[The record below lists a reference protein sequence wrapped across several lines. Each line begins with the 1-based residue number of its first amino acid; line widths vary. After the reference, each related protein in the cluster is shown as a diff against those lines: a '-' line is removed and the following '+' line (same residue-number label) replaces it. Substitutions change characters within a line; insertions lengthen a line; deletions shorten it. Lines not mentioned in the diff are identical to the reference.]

1 MKDEL
6 KNWQQSWRQE
16 KAPLQ
21 DHNTI
26 LQMLNKMEA
35 SANRERG
42 LILLAFVLTIGFLI
56 WVLPLFQSAYFITGF
71 SLIALAMVILI
82 VRLFMHKLKPAN
94 RFDLLN
100 NKAFLQQQIKSL
112 RWRMR
117 TTAVYMWVY
126 AFLLIAGINIIYL
139 DALSD
144 LSLSGRM
151 VAHGGASLFI
161 LIIFGL
167 GVRKR
172 LKKYRQELLPLINT
186 LKDMQQATEG

>member
-6 KNWQQSWRQE
+6 KNWQQNWQQE
-16 KAPLQ
+16 KAPLP
-21 DHNTI
+21 DSNTL

-35 SANRERG
+35 RASRERV

-56 WVLPLFQSAYFITGF
+56 WALPLFKSAYFITGF
-71 SLIALAMVILI
+71 SLIALAMVILL

-94 RFDLLN
+94 RIDLLD

-126 AFLLIAGINIIYL
+126 AFLLMAGINIVYF

-144 LSLSGRM
+144 LSITGRLW
-151 VAHGGASLFI
+151 AHGCASLFI
-161 LIIFGL
+161 IVIFVW
-167 GVRKR
+167 GVRR
-172 LKKYRQELLPLINT
+172 RMKKYRQELLPLIEA
-186 LKDMQQATEG
+186 LEDMQQVAEE

>member
-6 KNWQQSWRQE
+6 KNWQQSWQQE
-16 KAPLQ
+16 EAPLP
-21 DHNTI
+21 DSNTL

-35 SANRERG
+35 KASRERV

-71 SLIALAMVILI
+71 SLIALAMVILLI
-82 VRLFMHKLKPAN
+82 RLFMHKLRPVN
-94 RFDLLN
+94 RIDLLD
-100 NKAFLQQQIKSL
+100 NKTFLQQQIKSL

-126 AFLLIAGINIIYL
+126 AFLLMAGINIVYL

-144 LSLSGRM
+144 LSLSGRL

-161 LIIFGL
+161 LIIFGW

-172 LKKYRQELLPLINT
+172 LKKYCQELLPLITT
-186 LKDMQQATEG
+186 LEDMQQATEG

>member
-6 KNWQQSWRQE
+6 KNWQQSWQQE
-16 KAPLQ
+16 EAPLP
-21 DHNTI
+21 DSNTL

-35 SANRERG
+35 KASRERV

-71 SLIALAMVILI
+71 SLIALAMVILLI
-82 VRLFMHKLKPAN
+82 RLFMHKLRPVN
-94 RFDLLN
+94 RIDLLD
-100 NKAFLQQQIKSL
+100 NKTFLQQQIKSL

-126 AFLLIAGINIIYL
+126 AFLLMAGINIVYL

-144 LSLSGRM
+144 LSLSGRL

-161 LIIFGL
+161 LIIFGW

-172 LKKYRQELLPLINT
+172 LKKYRQELLPLITT
-186 LKDMQQATEG
+186 LEDMQQATEG